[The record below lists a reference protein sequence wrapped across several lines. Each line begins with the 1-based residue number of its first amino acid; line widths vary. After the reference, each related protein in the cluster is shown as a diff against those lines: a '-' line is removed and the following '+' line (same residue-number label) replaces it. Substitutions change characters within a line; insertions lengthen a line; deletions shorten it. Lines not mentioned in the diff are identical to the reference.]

1 MNFSIC
7 RVLGRKPLHQLRDDY
22 SVFVMES
29 WATPTGEWDGG
40 GGTGQGVR
48 QPAWAA
54 REEED
59 VVGVG
64 RKERNFKIQI
74 TENKQKAK
82 YPYHPEAIIYT
93 LTYMPSE
100 QLKCQ

>member
-7 RVLGRKPLHQLRDDY
+7 RVPRSKPLHPLRDGY
-22 SVFVMES
+22 SVFVMEF
-29 WATPTGEWDGG
+29 WASPTGEWDGG
-40 GGTGQGVR
+40 EGTGQGVR

-59 VVGVG
+59 VMGVG

-74 TENKQKAK
+74 TENTQKAK
-82 YPYHPEAIIYT
+82 YPYHPEDLIYT

-100 QLKCQ
+100 QFKC